1 MIRIIQRTWKSCQFF
16 FCLMWLS
23 GCSVLLSPPW
33 LGWFGG
39 CSEASLFDFFQC
51 FELEKKQFSNTLF
64 ELPVM
69 SCFKGNFWYRMLNI
83 VSSGS
88 LDGEMYF
95 GCIVNSIIYIVV
107 SSMEISVRLVFLG
120 ADCMVTDC
128 KRIHEQRLHYFS
140 GLNLFWKVLDF
151 LFVISVFLLGGL
163 LLFDFLL

>member
-1 MIRIIQRTWKSCQFF
+1 
-16 FCLMWLS
+16 
-23 GCSVLLSPPW
+23 
-33 LGWFGG
+33 
-39 CSEASLFDFFQC
+39 
-51 FELEKKQFSNTLF
+51 
-64 ELPVM
+64 M
-69 SCFKGNFWYRMLNI
+69 SCFKGNFCYRMLNI

-95 GCIVNSIIYIVV
+95 GCIVKSIIYNAV
-107 SSMEISVRLVFLG
+107 SSMESYVRLVFLG

-128 KRIHEQRLHYFS
+128 KRIHKQRLRYFS